1 MMQKARGL
9 LFIVLIVVLSTSCSS
24 QETVIL
30 PDTDVDKPSSLVC
43 LVTDTQGINDRSFNA
58 TAWKGVTDAEGDL
71 GVDGVLLQSDDDS
84 YYEVN
89 IATFLQEDCDLII
102 TVGFLIGEQTAIAA
116 EKNPD
121 QSFAIVDYDFY
132 NFSTEPPSDVTYN
145 NVKEL
150 TFKSDEAAFLAGY
163 VAAAVTKTGKVG
175 TFGGV
180 KIPTVTNFMD
190 GFVLGAE
197 YFNQQH
203 DANVEIFGWDPF
215 MGVGLFTNTFDDV
228 FAGYDIAEQLI
239 EEGVDIMMPVAGGVG
254 LGAASAAM
262 EYGDVNII
270 GVDTDW
276 VVSSP
281 EYTSITL
288 TSVLKNMDVAVL
300 NAIRQVSDGSFEG
313 GLFVGTLA
321 NNGVGLA
328 PFHDLDSLVSDEL
341 VTDLENIK
349 AKIISDEIQT
359 QP

>member
-1 MMQKARGL
+1 MQKSHRL
-9 LFIVLIVVLSTSCSS
+9 LIIVLIVVLSASCSS

-30 PDTDVDKPSSLVC
+30 PKTDVDKPSSLVC

-58 TAWKGVTDAEGDL
+58 TAWKGVTDAEADL
-71 GVDGVLLQSDDDS
+71 EVDGVVLQSDDDS

-121 QSFAIVDYDFY
+121 QSFAIVDYDFF

-163 VAAAVTKTGKVG
+163 VAAAVTETGKVG

-197 YFNQQH
+197 YFNQQN
-203 DANVEIFGWDPF
+203 DANVEIFGWDPY

-239 EEGVDIMMPVAGGVG
+239 EEDVDIMMPVAGGVG

-262 EYGDVNII
+262 EHGDVYII

-281 EYTSITL
+281 EYASITL

-300 NAIRQVSDGSFEG
+300 NVIRQALSGSFEG
-313 GLFVGTLA
+313 GLYVGTLA
-321 NNGVGLA
+321 NDGVGLA
-328 PFHDLDSLVSDEL
+328 QFHDLDPLVSDE
-341 VTDLENIK
+341 VVSDLESIK
-349 AKIISDEIQT
+349 AKIISGEIQT